1 MINSSIPKIGLYFQI
16 MLATYEELKFEKFLR
31 DREKEI
37 LVWKTK
43 SNETIPITKLSDEHL
58 NNILQFVNKK
68 DKDSNTIKSNIFSFY

>member
-1 MINSSIPKIGLYFQI
+1 

-68 DKDSNTIKSNIFSFY
+68 DKDSNNIKSNIFSFY

>member
-1 MINSSIPKIGLYFQI
+1 

-43 SNETIPITKLSDEHL
+43 SNETIPIAKLSDEHL

-68 DKDSNTIKSNIFSFY
+68 DKDSNNIKSNIFSFY